1 MQTIPLLF
9 LHLTTLLR
17 NPALLHYKKDGA
29 YVSLTTDEVR
39 TEVERIAWV

>member
-9 LHLTTLLR
+9 LHLTDTFKK
-17 NPALLHYKKDGA
+17 PALLHYKKDGA

-39 TEVERIAWV
+39 TEVERI